1 MRSVDSYDAELDQCW
16 FRCACFPHDRLLVQT
31 TRISPFDH
39 GVGVVYA
46 IIGEV
51 DARGQVGAAS
61 RGRLAGA
68 PLASTGRKTDRG
80 RSRMAPQQP
89 VLKAR
94 VAVPMAGVDTK
105 LYVKALAMRREFLG
119 EVVPTND
126 PDPVVMEL
134 ASEDEEE
141 QGEKAHQAA
150 RRAVRAAKPAA
161 GPGGK
166 QRAVVDLVDEADED
180 EA

>member
-1 MRSVDSYDAELDQCW
+1 
-16 FRCACFPHDRLLVQT
+16 VQT